1 MRQYIVTVLVFF
13 LVSHAFAQEATWIA
27 PEGKIIND
35 RTLVWGDFLGK
46 PSKDEDPRA
55 GAAVRPAIYAYADG
69 AEVLPNDKVKIKFR
83 VKCAFQSAAWVKE
96 AVEKEHTYYYL
107 NHEQHHYD
115 IALLFANKLQ
125 TDLSVKEFSQKN
137 YEKEIESIYFP
148 LLKKYQKTQEDYD
161 NESNHSLIVEK
172 QVLWDMRIKKC
183 LENNTDEF
191 FESPADVVKTVW
203 YLGQNVKR
211 LPGEPVK
218 QFTTRCRPLY
228 CEFSDD
234 LAVKTIETTA
244 WTEDKAIVAFYRQ
257 NFNVEI
263 EDEQPKECT
272 RLLGEVFVTT
282 DRSIYKRA
290 LLDTFAN
297 GAHPT
302 KITSVFFANADS
314 DAVKELIVISAS
326 DIKNTDSVGTLFSV
340 RVFDKTFAKLLPARI
355 KRLESAG
362 VLLSGGFEGVV
373 NGKPV
378 KAKHKNQKEV
388 EDELKKAGFVQ

>member
-1 MRQYIVTVLVFF
+1 ML
-13 LVSHAFAQEATWIA
+13 
-27 PEGKIIND
+27 
-35 RTLVWGDFLGK
+35 
-46 PSKDEDPRA
+46 
-55 GAAVRPAIYAYADG
+55 
-69 AEVLPNDKVKIKFR
+69 
-83 VKCAFQSAAWVKE
+83 
-96 AVEKEHTYYYL
+96 
-107 NHEQHHYD
+107 
-115 IALLFANKLQ
+115 
-125 TDLSVKEFSQKN
+125 
-137 YEKEIESIYFP
+137 
-148 LLKKYQKTQEDYD
+148 
-161 NESNHSLIVEK
+161 
-172 QVLWDMRIKKC
+172 
-183 LENNTDEF
+183 
-191 FESPADVVKTVW
+191 
-203 YLGQNVKR
+203 